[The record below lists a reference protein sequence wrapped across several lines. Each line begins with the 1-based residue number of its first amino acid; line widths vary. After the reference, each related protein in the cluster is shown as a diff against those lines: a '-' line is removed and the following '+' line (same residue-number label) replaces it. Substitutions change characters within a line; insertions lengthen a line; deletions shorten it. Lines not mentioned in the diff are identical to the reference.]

1 MKKGII
7 FFTDKHSRIITD
19 SYNLDMAILNSFRDI
34 WEFDNT
40 AIIMDRSII
49 NIISDDYI
57 FGDNRLGIYV
67 SDDYNDNCYF
77 CVNIK
82 DKIQIYKFIND
93 HPSIP
98 YLYVYS
104 EKSPRYIHEIFM
116 DGNSDVYEINC
127 EWLEAK
133 ESPCRIMEAL
143 NLILVKEKAYPFFT
157 VTKYLPDTVYNEI
170 YDRIRNNISFTAQ
183 CEIDRLLSEAVL
195 KGRVRNY
202 MADRMSGLMY
212 ASYYYQ
218 EIDPGIVFKSSPVH
232 IEPIDTDNII
242 SYITGLSIKDPGEP

>member
-1 MKKGII
+1 MKKAVI
-7 FFTDKHSRIITD
+7 FFTDRESNIIVD
-19 SYNLDMAILNSFRDI
+19 SYNLNMAIINSFRDVS
-34 WEFDNT
+34 EFDNT
-40 AIIMDRSII
+40 AIIMDTTVINSIS
-49 NIISDDYI
+49 NEYI
-57 FGDNRLGIYV
+57 LGENRLGIFV
-67 SDDYNDNCYF
+67 SGNYNDNWDF

-82 DKIQIYKFIND
+82 DVRQLRKFIGD
-93 HPSIP
+93 HPSIS

-133 ESPCRIMEAL
+133 ESPCKIMEAL

-212 ASYYYQ
+212 ASYYQ
-218 EIDPGIVFKSSPVH
+218 EIDPGIVFKASPVH

-242 SYITGLSIKDPGEP
+242 SYITGLSIKDPGEH

>member
-1 MKKGII
+1 MNKTVI
-7 FFTDKHSRIITD
+7 FFTDRHSRIIAD
-19 SYNLDMAILNSFRDI
+19 PYNLNMAIINSFRDVS
-34 WEFDNT
+34 EFNNT
-40 AIIMDRSII
+40 AILMDDNVINSIS
-49 NIISDDYI
+49 NEYI
-57 FGDNRLGIYV
+57 LGENRLGIFV
-67 SDDYNDNCYF
+67 SGDYNDNWDF

-82 DKIQIYKFIND
+82 DDRQMRKFISD
-93 HPSIP
+93 HPSIS

-104 EKSPRYIHEIFM
+104 EKSPKYIHEIFL

-127 EWLEAK
+127 EWLEAD
-133 ESPCRIMEAL
+133 ESPCKIMEAL

-212 ASYYYQ
+212 ASYYQ
-218 EIDPGIVFKSSPVH
+218 EIDPGIAFKASPVH
-232 IEPIDTDNII
+232 IEPIDTDSIV
-242 SYITGLSIKDPGEP
+242 SYISGLPIKNPGDL